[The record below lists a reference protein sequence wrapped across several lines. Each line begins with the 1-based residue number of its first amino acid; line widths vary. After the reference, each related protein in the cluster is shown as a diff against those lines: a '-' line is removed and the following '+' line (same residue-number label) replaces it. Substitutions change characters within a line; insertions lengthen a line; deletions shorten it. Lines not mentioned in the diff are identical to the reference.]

1 MGMEYLYAVLLLH
14 EAGKEVNAD
23 NIRKVLEGVG
33 IQVNEA
39 MLNAVVSSLEGVDL
53 EKIKEEALTISAA
66 PVAAAAPAQAPAQEE
81 KKEEKPKEEEKKEE
95 QALEGLGT
103 LFGF

>member
-1 MGMEYLYAVLLLH
+1 MEYLYAVLLLH
-14 EAGKEVNAD
+14 EAGKEINAD
-23 NIRKVLEGVG
+23 NIRKVLESVGV
-33 IQVNEA
+33 QVNEA

-53 EKIKEEALTISAA
+53 EKIKEEALAVPAA
-66 PVAAAAPAQAPAQEE
+66 PVATAAPVQAQAQEE
-81 KKEEKPKEEEKKEE
+81 KKEEKSEEEEKKEE